1 MFLLGDLLIFNL
13 LLLIIFQTGGSS
25 KVMSGKVFVAIHI
38 LSSHTFPGII
48 VKCLVINTSV
58 ILAADIINMGKETD
72 HLSISTISPKLVCYS
87 PLPVLN

>member
-58 ILAADIINMGKETD
+58 ILAADIMGKETD